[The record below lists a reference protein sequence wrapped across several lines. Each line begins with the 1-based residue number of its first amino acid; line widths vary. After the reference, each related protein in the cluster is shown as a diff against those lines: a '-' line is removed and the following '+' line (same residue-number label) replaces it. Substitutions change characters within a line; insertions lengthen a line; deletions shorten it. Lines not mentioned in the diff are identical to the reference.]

1 MTLSAKAT
9 MAVSA
14 GCISVMSWFVQSW
27 DVRRIARPSPLSEG
41 EVTAPAWAAAQSA
54 TDEWAAPAELADWR
68 EALAGQFE
76 HANAMDR
83 QRAENEAL
91 NPPLAAASWVTNT
104 PAAVRPLVL
113 PPLIEPEPDVRLVSA
128 DETAADWPESVE
140 PTGEQES
147 AYAAAALEAVA
158 PPLAEAPARKYVVV
172 KGDCLTKIARRQYGK
187 CDAELIRGLLARNP
201 EVRAREGHVLAGEAL
216 FLPDEPTVRALAV
229 VAAEAQRAVETEAVR
244 WYTIQPKDSLSS
256 IARRELSDAG
266 RWREILELNRELK
279 KDRILPGMRIKLPPL
294 VRVAQG

>member
-27 DVRRIARPSPLSEG
+27 DVRRVARPSPLREG
-41 EVTAPAWAAAQSA
+41 EVTAPAWVTAPSA
-54 TDEWAAPAELADWR
+54 TDEWTAPAEPAGWR

-76 HANAMDR
+76 HANAIDR

-91 NPPLAAASWVTNT
+91 NPPLAAATWVTNAPT
-104 PAAVRPLVL
+104 AARALVL
-113 PPLIEPEPDVRLVSA
+113 PPLIEPETDVRLVSA
-128 DETAADWPESVE
+128 EETPPDWPESME
-140 PTGEQES
+140 PVGEPEPV
-147 AYAAAALEAVA
+147 YTAAPEVVAA
-158 PPLAEAPARKYVVV
+158 PPAEAPARKYVVA
-172 KGDCLTKIARRQYGK
+172 KGDCLTKIARREYGK
-187 CDAELIRGLLARNP
+187 CDAELMRGLLARNP

-216 FLPDEPTVRALAV
+216 FLPDEQAVRALAV
-229 VAAEAQRAVETEAVR
+229 AAAEAKRAAETVAVR

-279 KDRILPGMRIKLPPL
+279 KDRIFPGKRIKLPPL
-294 VRVAQG
+294 VRVVQG